1 MRRYSFNEN
10 SLESEREG
18 ERERE
23 QYSNDTNTFARAAVC
38 KRAVDYN
45 VAIVSGR
52 ISIAGGVFCVIMFRL
67 HQSQRT
73 ASYVDGNDASMVV
86 LVRSAL

>member
-10 SLESEREG
+10 SLESERE
-18 ERERE
+18 RE
-23 QYSNDTNTFARAAVC
+23 QYSNDSHCTNTFARAAVC

-86 LVRSAL
+86 LVRSAF